1 MTKPFSSF
9 SIIHNLE
16 SLVTEKE
23 GLASQGI
30 IKYLCDASVYF
41 GLDPLLNALDV
52 IWMNDENGRGRKLVV
67 YARKGTTDIL
77 RGIHGIEV
85 TSLVQFDSA
94 KYVSF
99 TATGKNNKGRQE
111 IAVGAHSIEGLGGER
126 LAYAVMTAQTRALRR
141 LTLQFVGGGLLDESE
156 VNAQPTLNAAP
167 AASQATLA
175 GSPMVFP
182 PMPKLTPN
190 QAPGRVETPAEKE
203 LTQVATAV
211 EASTET
217 DIPVETS
224 SALPAEN
231 KTPKLRKPRS
241 RKPRNTVDINVPGEA
256 EVPKETPQEFS
267 ERQEQ
272 MRQEAIRQLGK
283 DREPADPT
291 NPIKGWV
298 SYPEHGTISIQS
310 EMPRGQIDANGVITA
325 PVINTKTEF
334 HVPLPP
340 HVGETVVGIP
350 TPKGDLTI
358 HSLTPTEATMVEAT
372 ALKIVSLLRTPEKA
386 KEYRDRLSKYS
397 MDILPGA
404 GMMPSE
410 NIGGVTMKLRKFAQ
424 VSTGNSSGNYTPEQW
439 EGLFAELDGILEAKG
454 AAALVAHINKTLGV
468 A

>member
-224 SALPAEN
+224 AALPAEN
-231 KTPKLRKPRS
+231 TAPKLRKPRS

-272 MRQEAIRQLGK
+272 MRRDAIAQLSQNVEA
-283 DREPADPT
+283 PA
-291 NPIKGWV
+291 
-298 SYPEHGTISIQS
+298 QS
-310 EMPRGQIDANGVITA
+310 EMPVGQIDANGVITA

-350 TPKGDLTI
+350 TPKVDLTI